1 MKEQKFNQIVAE
13 NSELIRRICR
23 YYNDNTHDQEDMY
36 QEVLINIWKSLDKFR
51 GDSKLST
58 YIYRIA
64 VNVSIAFASKSFKD
78 SKLYISAD
86 TSNIGEILDSPDD
99 DKAELEKQIEQLH
112 NALNTLS
119 VIDKA
124 LISLLLEGLTM
135 REIAKYSYIKRGGPS
150 IIIYNILFLSKKTTQ
165 RIQSIRLF
173 TAHLSCFEK
182 HCKKIQLLR
191 IFRFVGFS
199 SNHNFRCIVKSRLW
213 V

>member
-51 GDSKLST
+51 GHSKLST

-64 VNVSIAFASKSFKD
+64 VNVSITFATKSFKD

-99 DKAELEKQIEQLH
+99 DKAQLEKQIEQLH

-135 REIAKYSYIKRGGPS
+135 REIANVIGITEPNVKVKIHRIK
-150 IIIYNILFLSKKTTQ
+150 LHLKKELS
-165 RIQSIRLF
+165 R
-173 TAHLSCFEK
+173 
-182 HCKKIQLLR
+182 
-191 IFRFVGFS
+191 
-199 SNHNFRCIVKSRLW
+199 
-213 V
+213 

>member
-64 VNVSIAFASKSFKD
+64 VNVSITYASKSFKQ
-78 SKLYISAD
+78 SKLYVSAD
-86 TSNIGEILDSPDD
+86 TENINEIIDEPHE
-99 DKAELEKQIEQLH
+99 DKEKQIQQLH
-112 NALNTLS
+112 TALNTLS

-124 LISLLLEGLTM
+124 LISLVFEGLTM
-135 REIAKYSYIKRGGPS
+135 KEIANIIGITEPNVKVKIHRIKTYLKEELTR
-150 IIIYNILFLSKKTTQ
+150 
-165 RIQSIRLF
+165 
-173 TAHLSCFEK
+173 
-182 HCKKIQLLR
+182 
-191 IFRFVGFS
+191 
-199 SNHNFRCIVKSRLW
+199 
-213 V
+213 